1 MSIINRKV
9 IYSIVGVAV
18 LGLAG
23 YFTFQALSSS
33 LVYFMLPGEYAEQQ
47 SQYVN
52 RRVRLGGIVAPG
64 SMNMDEQ
71 NVRLNFVLADSQLG
85 YPVSHA
91 GSPPA
96 LFTEGVGVVVEG
108 TFEDGVF
115 HSDNLLVRHSE
126 VYEVEDGHIDD
137 EELREAL
144 K

>member
-1 MSIINRKV
+1 MNRKV
-9 IYSIVGVAV
+9 IYGIVGVAV

-33 LVYFMLPGEYAEQQ
+33 LVYFLLPGEYAQQ
-47 SQYVN
+47 EAQYVD

-71 NVRLNFVLADSQLG
+71 AVRLNFVLADSQRG

-108 TFEDGVF
+108 SFENGVF
-115 HSDNLLVRHSE
+115 QSDNLLVRHSE

>member
-1 MSIINRKV
+1 MNRKW
-9 IYSIVGVAV
+9 IYAIAGVAV

-23 YFTFQALSSS
+23 YFTYQALSSS
-33 LVYFMLPGEYAEQQ
+33 LVYFMLPGEYQQ
-47 SQYVN
+47 QEASYVN

-64 SMNMDEQ
+64 SMRMDEE
-71 NVRLNFVLADSQLG
+71 NVRLNFVLADSRMG
-85 YPVSHA
+85 YPVVHA

-115 HSDNLLVRHSE
+115 YSDNLLVRHSE
-126 VYEVEDGHIDD
+126 VYEVEDDHIDD
-137 EELREAL
+137 EALREAL

>member
-1 MSIINRKV
+1 MNRKA
-9 IYSIVGVAV
+9 IYAIAAVAV

-23 YFTFQALSSS
+23 FFTYQALSSS
-33 LVYFMLPGEYAEQQ
+33 LVYFMLPGEYAQQ
-47 SQYVN
+47 SSQYVD

-64 SMNMDEQ
+64 SMDMDEQ
-71 NVRLNFVLADSQLG
+71 NVRLNFVIADSQMG

-108 TFEDGVF
+108 TFSDGVF

-126 VYEVEDGHIDD
+126 VYEVDEGHIDD

>member
-1 MSIINRKV
+1 MNRKV
-9 IYSIVGVAV
+9 IYALAATAV

-23 YFTFQALSSS
+23 FFTYQALSSS
-33 LVYFMLPGEYAEQQ
+33 LVYFMLPGEYAQQ
-47 SQYVN
+47 SAQYVD

-64 SMNMDEQ
+64 SMQMDEQ
-71 NVRLNFVLADSQLG
+71 NVRLNFVIADSQLG

-108 TFEDGVF
+108 SFEDGVF

-126 VYEVEDGHIDD
+126 VYEVDDGHIDD
-137 EELREAL
+137 DELREAL

>member
-1 MSIINRKV
+1 MNRKL
-9 IYSIVGVAV
+9 IYSIAGVAV

-23 YFTFQALSSS
+23 FFTYQALSSS
-33 LVYFMLPGEYAEQQ
+33 LVYFMLPGEYAQQ
-47 SQYVN
+47 EAQYVD

-64 SMNMDEQ
+64 SMDMDEQ
-71 NVRLNFVLADSQLG
+71 NVRLNFVIADSQMG

-108 TFEDGVF
+108 TFAEGVF

-126 VYEVEDGHIDD
+126 VYEVEEGHIDD
-137 EELREAL
+137 DELREAL

>member
-1 MSIINRKV
+1 MNRKV
-9 IYSIVGVAV
+9 IYAIAGVAV

-23 YFTFQALSSS
+23 FFTYQALSSS
-33 LVYFMLPGEYAEQQ
+33 PVYFMLPGEYAQQ
-47 SQYVN
+47 SAPYVE

-64 SMNMDEQ
+64 SMQMDEE
-71 NVRLNFVLADSQLG
+71 NVRLHFVIADSQLG

-108 TFEDGVF
+108 KFEDDVF

-126 VYEVEDGHIDD
+126 VYEVDEGHIDD

>member
-1 MSIINRKV
+1 MNRKV
-9 IYSIVGVAV
+9 IYSIAGVVV

-23 YFTFQALSSS
+23 FFTYQALSSS
-33 LVYFMLPGEYAEQQ
+33 LVYFMLPGEYAQQ
-47 SQYVN
+47 ESQYVD

-64 SMNMDEQ
+64 SMDMDEQ
-71 NVRLNFVLADSQLG
+71 NVRLNFVIADSQMG

-108 TFEDGVF
+108 TFTEGVF

-126 VYEVEDGHIDD
+126 VYEVDEGHIDD